1 VEEARVRIALATAR
15 GVEQLDQDDQPLL
28 EAIRRAGHA
37 GELHVWDD
45 ELDWSGFD
53 AVVIRSAWDYYR
65 HRDRFVAWAEDVGS
79 STQLFNPADVVR
91 WNTHKSYLLEL
102 EERGAPV
109 VPTAWLAQ
117 GDRVDLRDLA
127 AARDWRD
134 VVLKPAVGAA
144 GEGVVRTAPAE
155 GQVAF
160 DVLLAAGDTMVQP
173 YLPAIETVGELSVV
187 LLDGRVSHA
196 VDKRPR
202 PGGFRIQT
210 QHGGRYTARRNVP
223 PEAAE
228 LATWIVD
235 ATGHDLLYARV
246 DLVPDDLGTWQLS
259 ELELTEPGL
268 FLHLVD
274 GAADTL
280 VAALERRVG

>member
-1 VEEARVRIALATAR
+1 MHIALATAH
-15 GVEQLDQDDQPLL
+15 GVEQRDQDDQPLL
-28 EAIRRAGHA
+28 EAIRRAGHD
-37 GELHVWDD
+37 GELHAWDD

-65 HRDRFVAWAEDVGS
+65 HRDRFVAWAEDVGA

-117 GDRVDLRDLA
+117 GDRVDLGELA
-127 AARDWRD
+127 AARDWRE
-134 VVLKPAVGAA
+134 VVLKPTVGAA

-155 GQVAF
+155 GQEAF
-160 DVLLAAGDTMVQP
+160 DALLAAGDTMVQP

-187 LLDGRVSHA
+187 LIDGRVSHA

-210 QHGGRYTARRNVP
+210 QHGGRYTARENVS
-223 PEAAE
+223 AE
-228 LATWIVD
+228 VDQLATWVVQ

-246 DLVPDDLGTWQLS
+246 DLVPDELGAWQVS
-259 ELELTEPGL
+259 ELEATEPGL

-274 GAADTL
+274 GPADAL

>member
-1 VEEARVRIALATAR
+1 MEEAHVRIALATAR
-15 GVEQLDQDDQPLL
+15 DMEQLDQDDQPLL
-28 EAIRRAGHA
+28 DALLRAGHH
-37 GELHVWDD
+37 GELLAWDD
-45 ELDWSGFD
+45 EVDWSTFD

-117 GDRVDLRDLA
+117 GDQVDLGDLA
-127 AARDWRD
+127 ASRDWQD
-134 VVLKPAVGAA
+134 VVLKPTVGAA
-144 GEGVVRTAPAE
+144 GEGVVRTAPAD
-155 GQVAF
+155 GQAAF
-160 DVLLAAGDTMVQP
+160 DALLAMGDTMVQP

-187 LLDGRVSHA
+187 LIDGQVSHA

-210 QHGGRYTARRNVP
+210 QHGGRYTARANVP
-223 PEAAE
+223 SEIDQ
-228 LATWIVD
+228 LATWVVQ

-246 DLVPDDLGTWQLS
+246 DLVPDALGAWQVS

-274 GAADTL
+274 GPADAL